1 MADQPQLV
9 TMSLYGHW
17 RDHRDDGCVIHLARL
32 GVVLGVIAVVI
43 AATAS

>member
-9 TMSLYGHW
+9 TMSLYGHL